1 MIDRRRFLAGS
12 SLLLGASS
20 LGLGRAWAAEAPG
33 RVLFGY
39 SAGALGSDLGNSLC
53 GLLVTTGG
61 PRYLLENVEGST
73 TRKSAEVVKAAT
85 PNGKTLLLAQSTTMC
100 LLPSIFNKMTFDPLK
115 DFIPLVTTGKMS
127 LSLTLGPLVP
137 EPVQTLAQYLDWLSD
152 NPDARDVG
160 FSVYGSEGHLATLIL
175 AQAKGVTVR
184 PRPYKGSKMMLDDML
199 GKTLAACFTAA
210 ANGGRKSWNDNGKGG
225 GGARLRSIGITTQ
238 QRLNYWPDVPTL
250 AEQGVK
256 DMDLSPWFGWY
267 ASATTPAPVVDSV
280 RASLLSTLSTPAYTA
295 LLGRLRLSPLNEV
308 PEQIRERIKND
319 AARYTQLV
327 TKYGPARID

>member
-12 SLLLGASS
+12 SLLLGAST
-20 LGLGRAWAAEAPG
+20 LGLGRALAAAAPG

-39 SAGALGSDLGNSLC
+39 SAGALGSDLGISLC
-53 GLLVTTGG
+53 GLLAANGG
-61 PRYLLENVEGST
+61 PRYQLENVEGST
-73 TRKSAEVVKAAT
+73 TRKSAEVVKAAA
-85 PNGKTLLLAQSTTMC
+85 PDGMTLLQAQSTTMC

-115 DFIPLVTTGKMS
+115 DFTPLVTTGKMS

-137 EPVQTLAQYLDWLSD
+137 GSVQTLAQYLDWLSD

-175 AQAKGVTVR
+175 AQAKGVTVT

-210 ANGGRKSWNDNGKGG
+210 SNGGNKTWNDNGKGG
-225 GGARLRSIGITTQ
+225 GTARLRSIGITTA
-238 QRLNYWPDVPTL
+238 QRLSYWPEVPTL

-267 ASATTPAPVVDSV
+267 APATTPASVADSI
-280 RASLLSTLSTPAYTA
+280 RASLLATQNTAAYTA
-295 LLGRLRLSPLNEV
+295 LLERLRLSPLNET
-308 PEQIRERIKND
+308 PEQIRQRIKND
-319 AARYTQLV
+319 TARYTELV